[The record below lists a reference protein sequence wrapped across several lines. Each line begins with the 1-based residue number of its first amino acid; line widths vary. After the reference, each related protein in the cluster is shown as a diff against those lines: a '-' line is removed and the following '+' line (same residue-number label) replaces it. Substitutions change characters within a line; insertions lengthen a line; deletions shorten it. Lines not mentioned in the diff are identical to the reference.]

1 MAFKDIFRDGQSSVR
16 KSFFDN
22 FNRVNQSTINPA
34 SDGSLW
40 KSVRGLFS
48 ISGSKAQG
56 DSSNYPMSTIEMPY
70 SDVKIELSGISQ
82 GASAALWVTDSG
94 NWWAVGVDQESSTTC
109 QTCYSCDAYA
119 TACANYYYNSSNC
132 NQWNSAYGG
141 FPSLQSYSFCNSSN
155 CASRN
160 AKYNYCNAYNSTNCA
175 TNYYYY
181 TFPYVP
187 AGTNCTGNYNA
198 SNLTCNTYTYCSSSS
213 AYNCNCVT
221 TYPAYIRIIKSVSN
235 TISEVASWA
244 ISSAANSLRVKTSG
258 TQLTIQAYSDAS
270 LSNQIGSDIVYSPSG
285 AIIETEFGVSIKPSS
300 YNQGYSI
307 DSVSISKN

>member
-1 MAFKDIFRDGQSSVR
+1 MAFKDIFRSSQSSVR

-40 KSVRGLFS
+40 KAVRGVFS
-48 ISGSKAQG
+48 ISGSKASG
-56 DSSNYPMSTIEMPY
+56 DSNNYPMSTIEMPY
-70 SDVKIELSGISQ
+70 SNVNIELSGISQ
-82 GASAALWVTDSG
+82 GGSAALWVSDSG
-94 NWWAVGVDQESSTTC
+94 NWWAVGVDQESNTTC
-109 QTCYSCDAYA
+109 QTCYTCNAYQA
-119 TACANYYYNSSNC
+119 ACLNYYYNGSYC

-160 AKYNYCNAYNSTNCA
+160 AKYGYCNAYNSTNCA

-181 TFPYVP
+181 TFPFVP
-187 AGTNCTGNYNA
+187 AGTNCTGGYNT
-198 SNLTCNTYTYCSSSS
+198 SNLSCNYYNYCSNSSS
-213 AYNCNCVT
+213 YSCNCVT
-221 TYPAYIRIIKSVSN
+221 TYPAYVRIIKSVSSV
-235 TISEVASWA
+235 ISEVASWA

-258 TQLTIQAYSDAS
+258 SQVTIQAYSDTGLA
-270 LSNQIGSDIVYSPSG
+270 NQIGSDIVYSPSG
-285 AIIETEFGVSIKPSS
+285 VIIETEFGVSIKPSS